1 MTRKTVKGKRK
12 FACKAE
18 REETETGTGN
28 VCAVTTEPRGPC
40 CKQHQPSDPD
50 LIRRD
55 LLSWYDVNKR
65 DLPWRKV
72 SSHDINQRAYAVWV
86 SEIMLQQTQ
95 VATVIDYY
103 NKWMKRWPTLQHLAK
118 ATLEEVNE
126 MWAGLGYYSR
136 GRRLHEGAKK
146 VVEELGGEMPS
157 TAETLLKQLPGVG
170 KYTAGAIA
178 SIAFNE
184 VTGLVDGNVVRVFAR
199 LFIIGGDSTSQMVT
213 DTLWSLANTLVD
225 LDQPGNFNQALMELG
240 ATVCNPKTPSCSKC
254 PLKSHCK
261 AYSQVIDW
269 QKRTASRLT
278 ESKASKGKDADFPD
292 IENASLDCKL
302 CLPSSEPWDSS
313 LGVTNYPRKSKKKAP
328 REEQTPVC
336 IVQNC
341 KDEYLIVQRPKTGL
355 LAGLWEFPSA
365 TPLGVECD
373 QTEAVRHLQQHLH
386 SKLHIGGKDKNNLAY
401 VGEVKHL
408 FSHISQTYV
417 VYQLTQVDS
426 VLGELGGQCGDQCA
440 RWVDRDQLMEAA
452 ISTAMKKVFKTYEAS
467 LSKQSDGE
475 KNCKV
480 R

>member
-1 MTRKTVKGKRK
+1 M
-12 FACKAE
+12 
-18 REETETGTGN
+18 
-28 VCAVTTEPRGPC
+28 
-40 CKQHQPSDPD
+40 
-50 LIRRD
+50 
-55 LLSWYDVNKR
+55 
-65 DLPWRKV
+65 
-72 SSHDINQRAYAVWV
+72 
-86 SEIMLQQTQ
+86 
-95 VATVIDYY
+95 
-103 NKWMKRWPTLQHLAK
+103 
-118 ATLEEVNE
+118 
-126 MWAGLGYYSR
+126 
-136 GRRLHEGAKK
+136 
-146 VVEELGGEMPS
+146 
-157 TAETLLKQLPGVG
+157 
-170 KYTAGAIA
+170 
-178 SIAFNE
+178 
-184 VTGLVDGNVVRVFAR
+184 
-199 LFIIGGDSTSQMVT
+199 
-213 DTLWSLANTLVD
+213 
-225 LDQPGNFNQALMELG
+225 
-240 ATVCNPKTPSCSKC
+240 
-254 PLKSHCK
+254 
-261 AYSQVIDW
+261 
-269 QKRTASRLT
+269 
-278 ESKASKGKDADFPD
+278 
-292 IENASLDCKL
+292 ASLDCKL

-480 R
+480 NKRKRNASGSWSRKDGKKQMAIEAFFQPKPK